1 MALNLTTIDATNL
14 FENNT
19 PKTGLTFYTSN
30 NEIIDKDIIG
40 LSRKEALKYATR
52 SGALDSVRG
61 IRQMFGNMTGNEDL
75 IEELKKKNKK
85 LKLLMEHPEYGDEV
99 TAAYFG
105 SAIALDPVGY
115 VPFLGWA
122 KKAKTL
128 TDATKYGAAAGGVY
142 SGLGYVDEDAGQDR
156 KLNAL
161 TGVTFGGALG
171 LGGGAIGRAISKKI
185 NNEPTFAT
193 TVKDRK
199 EKNIKE
205 KVEKT
210 IKGEIET
217 PDEVNKFYDN
227 LVEDLL
233 KKKPKKLSQ
242 SVLDFWEQHAGK
254 PLWDLTVQNW
264 GSALVGTAAG
274 VAGVNAFTDEEST
287 QAQKLFYGLIATV
300 SGVAGTKALGKIN
313 IKDKSL
319 SEIMTAGLVD
329 NYALPK
335 KYIDLK
341 QAIFGEINTFRQQ
354 AIDIVQKSLQ
364 LPQKER
370 TLLYRMIDGDIDA
383 APVLSGF
390 KKETNELFDKLGQE
404 MVDAGLLD
412 ASVFKKNKGKYIHRS
427 YLKYLNGE
435 INQLEYSN
443 AKKLLGS
450 ELRPRKN
457 LSKKERAQLGEIE
470 DASFAIAE
478 TARLMTND
486 LALYKLYNNIAKDNR
501 LSLSA
506 DEFSKKLNAQ
516 EIDEKNWRLIS
527 EGTLDKTI
535 KVEGEKI
542 KTFGKLAGKYVPT
555 EVYDDLTRLNKIR
568 LDEGSAIEK
577 KYLAINRLWKKSKTA
592 WNPVVHVNNTVS
604 NVLLYDFADADYK
617 FLAQGFREL
626 SKGLEGT
633 GSSRIYDL
641 AVRNGALNSDIV
653 SRELTAETKDVLSD
667 TLKRLADDNNSEIVN
682 SQNYVS
688 DTFKGLSKK
697 GYDMTFGK
705 LENIYQLEDQAF
717 RMGLFIDR
725 LSKGFTPAEAAADA
739 KKWFID
745 YDINAPLINLMRRY
759 PTPFLSYTYRVVPLL
774 AESAIKRP
782 HKFAKWS
789 VGAYLLNEAGKEYGV
804 GDEEKERLLMRDDLN
819 QKMFGM
825 PFLPSTTIKTPFK
838 SGRDGE
844 TPLYLD
850 VKRFIPGGDVF
861 ALDNDKGIGIPIPK
875 TDKSLKLPTPL
886 APSFGVLGEVFIPL
900 FTGVDNFT
908 FRKLEGLGLGND
920 DAIKFQHIM
929 SRLTPNI
936 PATAFTIPLFGENAD
951 KYTPFLGKSFSSK
964 KISTAYR
971 QATTGAESE
980 YSTNFTPFE
989 AIINSFGFKLQP
1001 VDVEKLLGIKSSSY
1015 KRKYAQGKAQINK
1028 IAKQYRE
1035 GKISREEAEKE
1046 IQKVYKLLK
1055 DEADKFSKTLNKVR
1069 EPNVRGGL
1077 VTGPKVP
1084 YTKEN
1089 AADRVDP
1096 FTGAPYSDQL
1106 ARLGLVKGG
1115 RPKDLNDVILEIEYA
1130 RLIQDNPEYKDV
1142 SYEFFKN
1149 NAQLLMDNV
1158 KFAESKNKNLARGQN
1173 KLNSSASGY
1182 YQFLEGSVPTAYN
1195 RTTNR
1200 FFTGEESKIFQPIL
1214 DNNDSSVVSESIQDA
1229 LFLSNIFE
1237 SEGSDKYLTPALFE
1251 GNAEASMNAYL
1262 YNHHTLSSKEKAYN
1276 DATIKQAK
1284 KIWGVN

>member
-14 FENNT
+14 LENNT
-19 PKTGLTFYTSN
+19 PKTGLNFYTSN
-30 NEIIDKDIIG
+30 NEIIDKDTIG

-105 SAIALDPVGY
+105 SAIALDPLGY
-115 VPFLGWA
+115 IPYIGWA

-128 TDATKYGAAAGGVY
+128 TQATKYGAAAGGVY
-142 SGLGYVDEDAGQDR
+142 SGVGYVDEDAGQDR

-171 LGGGAIGRAISKKI
+171 LGGGVIGRAISKKI

-193 TVKDRK
+193 TLKDRQ
-199 EKNIKE
+199 EKLIKE
-205 KVEKT
+205 KVDKT

-217 PDEVNKFYDN
+217 PDEVNKVVN
-227 LVEDLL
+227 NIIEDLE

-313 IKDKSL
+313 VKDKSL

-341 QAIFGEINTFRQQ
+341 QGTFGEINSFRQQ

-364 LPQKER
+364 LPEKER

-383 APVLSGF
+383 APALSGF
-390 KKETNELFDKLGQE
+390 KKETNELFNKLGQE

-527 EGTLDKTI
+527 EGTLDKAI

-577 KYLAINRLWKKSKTA
+577 NYLAINRLWKKSKTA

-617 FLAQGFREL
+617 FLSQGFREL

-633 GSSRIYDL
+633 GSSKIYDL
-641 AVRNGALNSDIV
+641 AIRNGALNSDIV

-705 LENIYQLEDQAF
+705 LENVYQLEDQAF

-920 DAIKFQHIM
+920 DAVKLQHIM

-936 PATAFTIPLFGENAD
+936 PATAFTVPLFGENAD
-951 KYTPFLGKSFSSK
+951 KYTPFGESFASK

-971 QATTGAESE
+971 QATTGAESQ

-1001 VDVEKLLGIKSSSY
+1001 IDVEKLLGIKSSSY

-1069 EPNVRGGL
+1069 EPNVTGGL
-1077 VTGPKVP
+1077 VSGPEVTD
-1084 YTKEN
+1084 TKEDP
-1089 AADRVDP
+1089 ADRVDP
-1096 FTGAPYSDQL
+1096 FTGAPYSDQM
-1106 ARLGLVKGG
+1106 ARLGLSEGKEVK
-1115 RPKDLNDVILEIEYA
+1115 LNRATRNNNPFNIVYGPAIGVSDIDWEGKVKH
-1130 RLIQDNPEYKDV
+1130 NPEVEDTFEV
-1142 SYEFFKN
+1142 FKN
-1149 NAQLLMDNV
+1149 NTFGFRAGILNTLTHYDRDGLNTVEQLITKHAPIKGDIIKNGDENPNQLNFINFV
-1158 KFAESKNKNLARGQN
+1158 SKNLGVNPNQEINLKDPKVMKEYA
-1173 KLNSSASGY
+1173 KLVAT
-1182 YQFLEGSVPTAYN
+1182 FEGH
-1195 RTTNR
+1195 
-1200 FFTGEESKIFQPIL
+1200 Q
-1214 DNNDSSVVSESIQDA
+1214 DIQDSDLDKA
-1229 LFLSNIFE
+1229 IELAFTYRNI
-1237 SEGSDKYLTPALFE
+1237 K
-1251 GNAEASMNAYL
+1251 
-1262 YNHHTLSSKEKAYN
+1262 
-1276 DATIKQAK
+1276 
-1284 KIWGVN
+1284 